1 MLSLNE
7 KGIMFLKNWMGCRW
21 TKLGTNICRLKV
33 ESLFKEWS
41 RQIIE
46 NYFDVIEKNSH
57 QIHNNYFF
65 FKVLR

>member
-41 RQIIE
+41 HQMDD
-46 NYFDVIEKNSH
+46 NYFDVIEK
-57 QIHNNYFF
+57 IVIRFITKIF